1 MTAVTKTNTMNKID
15 HKDCQAS
22 LLPIRDAMDAING
35 KWKLLIYI
43 SISNGNGRFKE
54 IERSIPDIS
63 SKMLAKELKELEQ
76 HQLIKRTVYD
86 ASPAL
91 VEYTVTE
98 YSKGLSEILMAL
110 RKWGMNHRKKIM
122 NKMGE

>member
-1 MTAVTKTNTMNKID
+1 MNKTD
-15 HKDCQAS
+15 HKDCLAS

-35 KWKLLIYI
+35 KWKLLIFV
-43 SISNGNGRFKE
+43 SIANGNSRFRE

-76 HQLIKRTVYD
+76 HHLISRTVYD

-91 VEYTVTE
+91 VEYTATE
-98 YSKGLSEILMAL
+98 YSKGLSEILQAL
-110 RKWGMNHRKKIM
+110 KKWGTNHRKKIM
-122 NKMGE
+122 SKMDE